1 MLSLT
6 CPCFLRHY
14 FLPFARMRKR
24 VGIVLSIFFTIIR
37 EAPMFQF
44 ALEGAL
50 FTLKAK
56 SPALAPLFTL
66 PPRIS
71 HQSKAPSQSLIYSKF
86 LVINF

>member
-1 MLSLT
+1 MASRILGFRLLIRAFCGTIFFLSDEEKGRH
-6 CPCFLRHY
+6 CF
-14 FLPFARMRKR
+14 F
-24 VGIVLSIFFTIIR
+24 IFTIIR

-66 PPRIS
+66 PPRMS
-71 HQSKAPSQSLIYSKF
+71 HQSKAPSQSL
-86 LVINF
+86 